1 MTPILKQ
8 RKHWKRKRNNKEHVL
23 CGGKTP
29 IDQEGGSTTAK
40 SIILWYVLVTLKHL
54 LRLYSV
60 YIFTT
65 IVDVE
70 PGLKN
75 PAEFY
80 CRFHCS
86 LFQNFRKPVESGRSE
101 FRNRRFTVHWF
112 KISKKD
118 KSQQKICKKTRSN
131 SKVTSEEIFVK
142 PSRLDW

>member
-8 RKHWKRKRNNKEHVL
+8 RKHWKRKGNNKEHVL
-23 CGGKTP
+23 CGGKTR

-75 PAEFY
+75 LAEFY
-80 CRFHCS
+80 CRFTVYY
-86 LFQNFRKPVESGRSE
+86 FKFSE
-101 FRNRRFTVHWF
+101 NRWNRAGPNSKTANFTVHCF

-118 KSQQKICKKTRSN
+118 KSQQKICKKLDQILRLL
-131 SKVTSEEIFVK
+131 VK
-142 PSRLDW
+142 KFL